1 MFHKKARIAH
11 LPHGQ
16 VYEVVPFNFPILLS
30 LQPLTAAI
38 ACGNVVTLKMS
49 NLTINVNQ
57 VIQKIITVLPKD
69 LVYYIDEELDAIDY
83 EDLNEYP

>member
-11 LPHGQ
+11 IPHGQ
-16 VYEVVPFNFPILLS
+16 IYEIVPFNFPILLS

-49 NLTINVNQ
+49 NLTTHVNE
-57 VIQKIITVLPKD
+57 VIQKIVSVLPKD
-69 LVYYIDEELDAIDY
+69 LVYYIDEKLENIDY
-83 EDLNEYP
+83 EDLNQYP